1 MEQSNID
8 FNRVQNENI
17 GLSLN
22 LRKADN
28 IQIIKDSP
36 PHNEPGLYHGLE
48 FFLLQLLL
56 FYLVYH
62 IGMGLITKYF

>member
-36 PHNEPGLYHGLE
+36 PHNEPGLYHGLGV
-48 FFLLQLLL
+48 FF
-56 FYLVYH
+56 FVTA
-62 IGMGLITKYF
+62 IAKFII